1 MSNITIADIKD
12 FVISLAAFLVAGAT
26 IGGFAIKFGKGILE
40 NTLKPFKDRMDDFE
54 KARIEQHEET
64 KREIASL
71 KKELDHNSLNTMKN
85 TICNNNI
92 PITERLMVGKEY
104 IEKGGNGAVKI
115 YLHKLEEDFERD
127 LHSRSFDK

>member
-1 MSNITIADIKD
+1 MGNITLLDIKD
-12 FVISLAAFLVAGAT
+12 FVISLAAFFMAGAT
-26 IGGFAIKFGKGILE
+26 LCGLAIKFGKSILANE
-40 NTLKPFKDRMDDFE
+40 LKPFKE
-54 KARIEQHEET
+54 EIKKTNEARLEQHEET
-64 KREIASL
+64 KREIAAL
-71 KKELDHNSLNTMKN
+71 KEELNRNSLNTMKN

-127 LHSRSFDK
+127 LHSRTFDK